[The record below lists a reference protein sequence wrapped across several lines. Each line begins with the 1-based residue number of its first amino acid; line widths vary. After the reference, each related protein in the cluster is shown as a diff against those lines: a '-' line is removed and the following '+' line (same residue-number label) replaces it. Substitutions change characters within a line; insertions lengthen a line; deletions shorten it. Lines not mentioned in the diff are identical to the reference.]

1 MPAPAQVP
9 EVREFR
15 VEQRVVTLAALSG
28 ALESVRRVVVPLGA
42 VVTPAVREALKKR
55 GLELCYGPRAPGPV
69 PAADKASLLVGIG
82 AVKSPPAALQKAII
96 EEYRGAEFC
105 ENECLIQ
112 VTRTVAQAV
121 AAGQR
126 LGVIVTERP
135 AVAVCLA
142 NRQAAVRGVWGASV
156 PVVATAVQTAG
167 ANLLIV
173 SPTEHSLHELRSM
186 IREFVH
192 GNHVCPET
200 WKTALA

>member
-1 MPAPAQVP
+1 L
-9 EVREFR
+9 R
-15 VEQRVVTLAALSG
+15 VEQRVVTMATLAG
-28 ALESVRRVVVPLGA
+28 ALESVRRVVVPPGA
-42 VVTPAVREALKKR
+42 VVTPAVREAIKKR
-55 GLELCYGPRAPGPV
+55 GLELCYGARASG
-69 PAADKASLLVGIG
+69 PAAASDKRSLLVGIG
-82 AVKSPPAALQKAII
+82 AVKSPPTALQKAII

-105 ENECLIQ
+105 EKDCLIQ
-112 VTRTVAQAV
+112 VTRTVTQAV
-121 AAGQR
+121 AAGHR
-126 LGVIVTERP
+126 LGVIVTQRP

-156 PVVATAVQTAG
+156 SVVAAAAQTAG

-186 IREFVH
+186 LREFVH